1 MNFLEAMF
9 KVLEGVADFC
19 DDTGF
24 PSPTEGD
31 SLHKDEDPLEAS
43 GEEVGSDDTE

>member
-19 DDTGF
+19 DDAGF

-31 SLHKDEDPLEAS
+31 SLHKDEEPLEAE
-43 GEEVGSDDTE
+43 GEEVDDSE